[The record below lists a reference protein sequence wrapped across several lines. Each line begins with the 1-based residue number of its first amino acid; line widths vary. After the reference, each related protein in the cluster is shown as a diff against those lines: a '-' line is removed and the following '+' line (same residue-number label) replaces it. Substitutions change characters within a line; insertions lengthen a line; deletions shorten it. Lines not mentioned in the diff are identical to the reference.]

1 MKVLNETSRYEDG
14 RRIMTQEVEYTEQD
28 DLRALSTAQNA
39 LAFQLEQ
46 LEAAGDGETAKR
58 LSASIAT
65 LRERVTALSEACAG
79 YHK

>member
-46 LEAAGDGETAKR
+46 LETAEGDVAER
-58 LSASIAT
+58 LRASIAT
-65 LRERVTALSEACAG
+65 LRERVTVLSEACVG
-79 YHK
+79 YHR

>member
-28 DLRALSTAQNA
+28 DLRSLSTAQNA

-46 LEAAGDGETAKR
+46 LEGAEGEAAER
-58 LSASIAT
+58 LRASIAT
-65 LRERVTALSEACAG
+65 LRERVTVLTDACAG
-79 YHK
+79 YHR

>member
-46 LEAAGDGETAKR
+46 LETAEGEVEER
-58 LSASIAT
+58 LRESIAT
-65 LRERVTALSEACAG
+65 LRERVTVLTDACAG
-79 YHK
+79 YHR

>member
-28 DLRALSTAQNA
+28 DLRSLSTAQNA

-46 LEAAGDGETAKR
+46 LEGAEGEVAER
-58 LSASIAT
+58 LRESIAT
-65 LRERVTALSEACAG
+65 LRERVTVLTDACAG
-79 YHK
+79 YHR

>member
-46 LEAAGDGETAKR
+46 LEAAEGDVAER
-58 LSASIAT
+58 MRASIAT
-65 LRERVTALSEACAG
+65 LRERVTVLSEACAG
-79 YHK
+79 YHR

>member
-46 LEAAGDGETAKR
+46 LETADGDAAER
-58 LSASIAT
+58 MRASIAA
-65 LRERVTALSEACAG
+65 LRERVTVLSEACAG
-79 YHK
+79 YHR

>member
-14 RRIMTQEVEYTEQD
+14 RRILTQEVEYTEQD

-46 LEAAGDGETAKR
+46 LEAVGEGETAER
-58 LSASIAT
+58 LRASIAT
-65 LRERVTALSEACAG
+65 LRERVTLLSEACAG
-79 YHK
+79 YHR